1 MLPLTIRAMDYHT
14 GGEPF
19 RIVADPPVPIPGR
32 TVAERRARAIEDSAV
47 QDLRAVLCSEP
58 RGHADMYGGFIV
70 PPDDQGADL
79 GVLFWHKDG
88 FSTACGHGTIA
99 LGVWAVETGRV
110 AAPQTGTVDV
120 VIDVPSGRV
129 TARVHREDARVVAV
143 DFVNVPSWV
152 VARDVPVSTS
162 LGEARVTVA
171 YGGAIYA
178 TLPAAQFGLT
188 VTPQRLGDLIALGR
202 EIKWALND
210 AEQAVHPA
218 DPRLNGIY
226 GTIWFEDLGD
236 AAGQVHQRNVTVFA
250 DGEVDRSPCGSGT
263 CARLA
268 VLAADGRLPAGT
280 VLRHES
286 IIGSTFTGT
295 VLATVDAGGRSAIL
309 PQVTGT
315 AYRTGEHVFSIDP
328 HDPLVPGFVLRWDPR
343 RGRRRRPPARRNAL
357 GHHPHPARRAG
368 AFYSTPVK
376 GLVRTPTRCARADR
390 AWSTV
395 DLPRTREVT
404 DLGSSAATDR
414 RLGVMCRLR
423 VRR

>member
-1 MLPLTIRAMDYHT
+1 MLPPTIATTDYHT

-19 RIVADPPVPIPGR
+19 RLVAEPPVPIPGA
-32 TVAERRARAIEDSAV
+32 TVAERRAWAIRDPEV

-70 PPDDQGADL
+70 PPDDEGAHL

-110 AAPQTGTVDV
+110 AAPVTGSVDV

-129 TARVHREDARVVAV
+129 TARVHREDARVIAV

-152 VARDVPVSTS
+152 IATDVPVTTS
-162 LGEARVTVA
+162 RGEVSVTVA

-178 TLPAAQFGLT
+178 TLPAAHLGLS
-188 VTPQRLGDLIALGR
+188 VIPEHLGRLITLGR
-202 EIKWALND
+202 EIRWALD
-210 AEQAVHPA
+210 DSAHAVHPT
-218 DPRLNGIY
+218 DPRQNGIY
-226 GTIWFEDLGD
+226 GTIWFDDLGD

-280 VLRHES
+280 VLRHDS
-286 IIGSTFTGT
+286 IVGSTFTGR
-295 VLATVDAGGRSAIL
+295 VLETLDVAGRRAVV
-309 PQVTGT
+309 PQVTGM
-315 AYRTGEHVFSIDP
+315 AYRTGEHLFSIDP
-328 HDPLVPGFVLRWDPR
+328 HDPLVPGFVLR
-343 RGRRRRPPARRNAL
+343 
-357 GHHPHPARRAG
+357 
-368 AFYSTPVK
+368 
-376 GLVRTPTRCARADR
+376 
-390 AWSTV
+390 
-395 DLPRTREVT
+395 
-404 DLGSSAATDR
+404 
-414 RLGVMCRLR
+414 
-423 VRR
+423 

>member
-1 MLPLTIRAMDYHT
+1 MNEFADVADPAHESLTDDRAPARWLVRGEALPVPAPDARGMHASMLSSAIPATDYHT
-14 GGEPF
+14 GGEPS
-19 RIVADPPVPIPGR
+19 RIVADPPVPIAGR
-32 TVAERRARAIEDSAV
+32 TVAERRARAIEDPAV
-47 QDLRAVLCSEP
+47 QGLRAVLCSEP

-70 PPDDQGADL
+70 PPDDHGADL

-88 FSTACGHGTIA
+88 FSTACVHGTIA
-99 LGVWAVETGRV
+99 LGVWAVETGRI
-110 AAPQTGTVDV
+110 AAPQTGAADV

-129 TARVHREDARVVAV
+129 TARVYRQDGRVIAV

-152 VARDVPVSTS
+152 IARDVPVTTS
-162 LGEARVTVA
+162 LGQARVTVA

-178 TLPAAQFGLT
+178 TLPAAQLGLA

-218 DPRLNGIY
+218 DPLLSGIY

-236 AAGQVHQRNVTVFA
+236 AAGEVHQRNVTVFA

-263 CARLA
+263 CARLV

-286 IIGSTFTGT
+286 IIGTTFTGT
-295 VLATVDAGGRSAIL
+295 VLDTVDAGGRTAVI

-315 AYRTGEHVFSIDP
+315 AYRTAEHVFSIDP
-328 HDPLVPGFVLRWDPR
+328 YDPPFPGFVLR
-343 RGRRRRPPARRNAL
+343 
-357 GHHPHPARRAG
+357 
-368 AFYSTPVK
+368 
-376 GLVRTPTRCARADR
+376 
-390 AWSTV
+390 
-395 DLPRTREVT
+395 
-404 DLGSSAATDR
+404 
-414 RLGVMCRLR
+414 
-423 VRR
+423 